1 MVPPRPFQSNK
12 TPSEDLK
19 EVLEDN
25 RFSEDIKCAFRRGP
39 HMGPKDKG
47 LISKKW
53 EWLWSNDIDNE
64 SIHKKSTEFLKY
76 LYQLGLKRIEMVL
89 IK

>member
-1 MVPPRPFQSNK
+1 MPPRPFQSNK

-39 HMGPKDKG
+39 HTGPKDKG